1 MKYIKKTLAGHWW
14 AVIFFCTLSSLIAL
28 ASVAQ
33 SLAVRNFVDSA
44 VAGSRQAFFQWLLI
58 FFLLI
63 FFQLVGGAVYSLLY
77 EATLTSMNNQM
88 KQKFFHTILTRDYTK
103 LRGYHSGDYMQRIF
117 GDCGVVTGN
126 ALSLIPQI
134 TTLVTKL
141 IAAIV
146 FLAVLQW
153 KLTIILLVCFFVMLG
168 AAMPLRGIIRKFHKR
183 AMEASGEVR
192 GVLQEVLDNQLVVRS
207 FQAVNGV
214 ESNAMEKMAHHR
226 KTVMKSAVLS
236 QVMSSGCS
244 TAINMVYLIGL
255 IWCGIGIING
265 RISYG
270 TLYAIWELVGKI
282 TGPAMQASG
291 ILPQYYALTSSAERL
306 EELENL
312 EKEQVDSSV
321 DWNHISKEFTEIRCQ
336 DVSFSYEKED
346 TVFPVLK
353 NLNLTIQRGDFIAI
367 VGDSGIGKSTLLK
380 LLLGI
385 YHPENSSLYAVT
397 ADDTKTVIDAG
408 ARSMISYV
416 PQGNFLMSGTI
427 RESVHFWQKEQVDE
441 EKLIEACKI
450 AEADGFISNLEEGFD
465 TQLGERGAGLSEG
478 QLQRL
483 AIARAIYSD
492 KPVLLLDEATSA
504 LDEVTEAKVLE
515 NLKELKNRTVII
527 VTHRKAAL
535 DICNRIVR
543 MENGQISE
551 VEKDEADM

>member
-1 MKYIKKTLAGHWW
+1 MKWIKTTLAGHWW
-14 AVIFFCTLSSLIAL
+14 AVTLFCILSSLIAL

-44 VAGSRQAFFQWLLI
+44 VAGSRQAFFHWLLI

-291 ILPQYYALTSSAERL
+291 ILPQYYAMTSSAERL

-321 DWNHISKEFTEIRCQ
+321 DWMNISERFTEIRCQ
-336 DVSFSYEKED
+336 DVCFSYEKED
-346 TVFPVLK
+346 IVFPVLK

-385 YHPENSSLYAVT
+385 YHPENPSLYAVT
-397 ADDTKTVIDAG
+397 AGDTKTVIDAG

-427 RESVHFWQKEQVDE
+427 RESIHFWQKEQMDE
-441 EKLIEACKI
+441 EKLLKSCKI

-535 DICNRIVR
+535 DICNRIVK
-543 MENGQISE
+543 MDDGKIVE
-551 VEKDEADM
+551 VNKS

>member
-1 MKYIKKTLAGHWW
+1 MKFIKKTLAGHWL
-14 AVIFFCTLSSLIAL
+14 AVIILSTASSLIAL
-28 ASVAQ
+28 ASVVQ
-33 SLAVRNFVDSA
+33 SLAVRNFIDSA
-44 VAGSRQAFFQWLLI
+44 IAGSKQGFFRWLIL

-63 FFQLVGGAVYSLLY
+63 FFQLVGGALRNLLQ
-77 EATLTSMNNQM
+77 EATVTSLNNQM
-88 KQKFFHTILTRDYTK
+88 KQRCFHIILTRDYSK
-103 LRGYHSGDYMQRIF
+103 LRGYHSGDFMQRIF

-126 ALSLIPQI
+126 ALGLIPHI
-134 TTLVTKL
+134 CTLATQL

-168 AAMPLRGIIRKFHKR
+168 AAIPLKGIIRKYHR
-183 AMEASGEVR
+183 RVMEASGEVR

-207 FQAVNGV
+207 FQAAKGV
-214 ESNAMEKMAHHR
+214 ENHAIDKMAYHR
-226 KTVMKSAVLS
+226 KTVMKSAILS
-236 QVMSSGCS
+236 QAMSSACS
-244 TAINMVYLIGL
+244 TAINMAYLIGL
-255 IWCGIGIING
+255 VWAGIGIIRGN
-265 RISYG
+265 ISYG
-270 TLYAIWELVGKI
+270 TLYAIWELIGKI

-291 ILPQYYALTSSAERL
+291 ILPQYYAMTSSAERL

-321 DWNHISKEFTEIRCQ
+321 DWNYISKKFTEIRCQ
-336 DVSFSYEKED
+336 DVCFSYEKED
-346 TVFPVLK
+346 TVFSVLK

-385 YHPENSSLYAVT
+385 YHPENPSLYAVT

-427 RESVHFWQKEQVDE
+427 REAVHFWQKEQVDE
-441 EKLIEACKI
+441 EKLIGACKI

-543 MENGQISE
+543 MENGQICE
-551 VEKDEADM
+551 VKKDEPDM

>member
-1 MKYIKKTLAGHWW
+1 MKWNKNTLAGHWS
-14 AVIFFCTLSSLIAL
+14 AVILLSVGSSLIAL

-44 VAGSRQAFFQWLLI
+44 VMGSKQEFFHGLLL
-58 FFLLI
+58 FFGLI
-63 FFQLVGGAVYSLLY
+63 FFQLVGGAVRNLLQ
-77 EATLTSMNNQM
+77 EATVTSLNNQM
-88 KQKFFHTILTRDYTK
+88 KQKCFHTILSRDYSK

-117 GDCGVVTGN
+117 GDCEVVTRN
-126 ALSLIPQI
+126 AIGLIPYI
-134 TTLVTKL
+134 CTLLTQL

-214 ESNAMEKMAHHR
+214 EGNAMEKMAYHR
-226 KTVMKSAVLS
+226 KTVMKSALLS

-291 ILPQYYALTSSAERL
+291 ILPQYYAMTSSAERL

-312 EKEQVDSSV
+312 EKEQVDSSI
-321 DWNHISKEFTEIRCQ
+321 DWMDISEKFTEIRCQ
-336 DVSFSYEKED
+336 DVCFSYEKKD

-353 NLNLTIQRGDFIAI
+353 NLNLMIQRGDFIAI

-385 YHPENSSLYAVT
+385 YHPENPSLYAVT
-397 ADDTKTVIDAG
+397 ADDSRTVIDAG

-441 EKLIEACKI
+441 EKLLEACKI
-450 AEADGFISNLEEGFD
+450 AEANGFISNLEEGFD

-543 MENGQISE
+543 MENGQICE